1 MKKRLIRIAPLLLLV
16 AVVTLSVV
24 VVAQANL
31 HDVRIRIGRL
41 LDVNDPRVVVGGLY
55 QVKENGHLRSG
66 PPLCRP
72 TDQVRGKYFEEDSGP
87 VRIFNVLGQTIPIIG
102 RVSTWVLAPIDP
114 TIFASGQT
122 ELEVEGHTLVID
134 PIAHVR
140 FIELSRIPAYI
151 DEVYGANSA
160 CETEVKSL
168 YLNGRCVVIVHQT
181 SSADGVMLGY
191 GYNNRCLNADLGDDP
206 ASYEGLPDRAPKP
219 RRRLAENISDFKD
232 YVGLIDIDLRD
243 GPEAAASLAE
253 GR

>member
-16 AVVTLSVV
+16 AVVTLTVV

-31 HDVRIRIGRL
+31 HDVRIRIGVI
-41 LDVNDPRVVVGGLY
+41 DAKDPNLVVGGLY
-55 QVKENGHLRSG
+55 QVRENGHLRSG

-72 TDQVRGKYFEEDSGP
+72 TREVRDRYFEENSGP
-87 VRIFNVLGQTIPIIG
+87 VRIYNVLGQTIPIIG

-114 TIFASGQT
+114 SIFASSRT
-122 ELEVEGHTLVID
+122 ELEIEGHTLVID
-134 PIAHVR
+134 PIAHVK

-151 DEVYGANSA
+151 DELYEANPA
-160 CETEVKSL
+160 CETEVKKR

-181 SSADGVMLGY
+181 SSADGVMLGF
-191 GYNNRCLNADLGDDP
+191 GYNNGCLKADLGDDP

-232 YVGLIDIDLRD
+232 YVGLIDIDLRG
-243 GPEAAASLAE
+243 GPQAAANLAE
-253 GR
+253 DR